1 MKYLSIIAL
10 ALLLFSCNGK
20 KQKPVE
26 SEVFDAEDTV
36 IIEPET
42 LYGIIID
49 SLDIE
54 HKRIRRN
61 EFLGTILENEGI
73 SSKEVYTLSKKYKDV
88 FDVRKI
94 RVGGHYELFH
104 TRDSVPELAYFVY
117 QKNIAELVIY
127 DFTGDEVVASTWLK
141 EIKVRRRES
150 SGIINNSLW
159 QTIVDQNDNPMLA
172 IELSE
177 IYAWSVDFFG
187 IAKGDRFKVVY
198 EEEFVDS
205 TSLGLKEIK
214 YAQFRH
220 KGATYYAIPFEQNGF
235 VGYFN
240 QDGESLKRAF
250 LKAPLRYSRIS
261 SGFSHSRYHPV
272 LKRYRSHHG
281 VDYAA
286 PSGTPVHT
294 IGDGTIIARG
304 YQKNGGGNYLK
315 IKHNSVYTT
324 VYMHLKGFA
333 KGMNVGTRV
342 TQGQTIAYV
351 GSTGLSTGPHL
362 DFRVYRNG
370 SAMNPLKVKSPPV
383 EPILEAN
390 KAAFAL
396 KRDSAMQE
404 LRVIKFRGQDGGI
417 LAEENE
423 EEEEDVKTIE
433 EVG

>member
-1 MKYLSIIAL
+1 MKYLSIL
-10 ALLLFSCNGK
+10 ALVLILFSCNGR
-20 KQKPVE
+20 KQRAIS
-26 SEVFDAEDTV
+26 SEELAPIDTV
-36 IIEPET
+36 VIEPET
-42 LYGIIID
+42 KYGIIID
-49 SLDIE
+49 SLDIV

-61 EFLGTILENEGI
+61 EFLGTILEKEGI
-73 SSKEVYTLSKKYKDV
+73 SSKEVYTLSKKYRNV

-94 RVGGHYELFH
+94 RVGGNYELFH
-104 TRDSVPELAYFVY
+104 TRDSIPELAYFVY
-117 QKNIAELVIY
+117 QKNVAELVIY

-141 EIKVRRRES
+141 EIQVRRRES
-150 SGIINNSLW
+150 SGIISNSLW
-159 QTIVDQNDNPMLA
+159 QSIVNQGDNPMLA

-205 TSLGLKEIK
+205 TSLGIKEIK

-220 KGATYYAIPFEQNGF
+220 KGATYYAIPFEQNGTI
-235 VGYFN
+235 GYFN

-286 PSGTPVHT
+286 PSGTPVHS
-294 IGDGTIIARG
+294 IGDGTIISRG

-342 TQGQTIAYV
+342 KQGQTIAYV

-370 SAMNPLKVKSPPV
+370 SPMNPLKVKSPPV
-383 EPILEAN
+383 EPILEEN

-396 KRDSAMQE
+396 KRDTAMQE
-404 LRVIKFRGQDGGI
+404 LRMIKFRGDDGGI
-417 LAEENE
+417 LAEENA
-423 EEEEDVKTIE
+423 EEEDTTEDVL
-433 EVG
+433 